1 MIMNNSIILDFSF
14 DQKYIFLII
23 NNKYYEKKI
32 LSLKR
37 SEDLSNIFFE
47 FIKKKKIKLDNVFH
61 LYLNVGPGNLIAI
74 RNSIVFA
81 KTLSLLI
88 GCSINGYSNYELLKN
103 FKKINNEVLLFISGK
118 NILLNMSKKKVKK
131 LETNDV
137 SKFQFLKTKIK
148 YNKKILEKLI
158 LSKKFEKKVFPI
170 SYSDI

>member
-103 FKKINNEVLLFISGK
+103 FKK
-118 NILLNMSKKKVKK
+118 
-131 LETNDV
+131 
-137 SKFQFLKTKIK
+137 
-148 YNKKILEKLI
+148 
-158 LSKKFEKKVFPI
+158 
-170 SYSDI
+170 